1 MFTISNLYLT
11 HCRCKI
17 NKANYNS
24 GDLANR
30 QIAAVPSYFERV
42 EKMKDK
48 HYRIGEVSKITG
60 ISKDTLHFYNKIG
73 LLVPEYTNP
82 ENGYGYYSH
91 RNLWQLDIISTC
103 RKLSIPL
110 ETVKQI
116 LSLKDNRE
124 IVKLLMAYRD
134 EAIRLSAYYQQVAED
149 IVWYREENE
158 HIVEAQGNDIEISE
172 QYLDREIVIAGD
184 LGKNDFSYH
193 ANLQNATKNEI
204 RYAPSIRRKYGYVLN
219 SLKLS
224 DGIVKKERGYLK
236 LDMSDYEHI
245 PKENLLEIPK
255 GKYAVCTLKVENETV
270 DFTPVLDWIKEKG
283 YQLGAVY
290 AEEIG
295 LQLFPYM
302 DSYYCEFKIAI
313 F

>member
-1 MFTISNLYLT
+1 MN
-11 HCRCKI
+11 
-17 NKANYNS
+17 N
-24 GDLANR
+24 
-30 QIAAVPSYFERV
+30 
-42 EKMKDK
+42 K

-60 ISKDTLHFYNKIG
+60 ISKDTLHFYSKIG

-91 RNLWQLDIISTC
+91 RNLWQLDIISVC

-116 LSLKDNRE
+116 LSLKDNGE
-124 IVKLLMAYRD
+124 IVKLLMAHRD

-158 HIVEAQGNDIEISE
+158 HILEARTNGVEIREE
-172 QYLDREIVIAGD
+172 YLESEIVIAGD
-184 LGKNDFSYH
+184 TEKNGFSYH

-219 SLKLS
+219 SDKLQN
-224 DGIVKKERGYLK
+224 GIVEKKRAYLK
-236 LDMSDYEHI
+236 LDMTDYERI
-245 PKENLLEIPK
+245 PKENQLEIPS
-255 GKYAVCTLKVENETV
+255 GKYAICTLEVENETV
-270 DFTPVLDWIKEKG
+270 DFSPILEWAKKRN
-283 YQLGAVY
+283 YQIGAVY

-302 DSYYCEFKIAI
+302 DSYYCAFKIEI
-313 F
+313 L